1 MKSLDKSCRR
11 KKARDD
17 PDDPNS
23 AIYRRLYHFD
33 RIQHKEVEDIEQKMF
48 LSEPSFFL
56 SLPSPLLSFFSLE
69 IILEKIFGLL
79 PVTFFSQI
87 ERHEVCSNMICHWRK
102 TGCQKDDDMMRTKSR
117 RVKERVSERM

>member
-1 MKSLDKSCRR
+1 
-11 KKARDD
+11 
-17 PDDPNS
+17 
-23 AIYRRLYHFD
+23 
-33 RIQHKEVEDIEQKMF
+33 MF

-117 RVKERVSERM
+117 RVKERVSERERECERERKIERERLRA